1 MYYKKEIIEY
11 SLLFANSNSN
21 TLQSK
26 YNVPVT
32 FLKSQEVSEK
42 MSRPTPICLLK
53 IDVGTPPPII
63 QFLTM
68 ELLNADNTSIYIDQ
82 GSLLKL
88 AGSSQ

>member
-63 QFLTM
+63 QSLTM
-68 ELLNADNTSIYIDQ
+68 ELLNA
-82 GSLLKL
+82 
-88 AGSSQ
+88 